1 MRHLHS
7 RGRGAKH
14 SRDRLAQHAGARTA
28 AAARHVH
35 NPHPFHRRARG
46 SDVRKEIRAVIA
58 LCAQESSAC
67 VTRTRWMR
75 ETCAGT
81 RVSRRARASDTA
93 RMRPA

>member
-14 SRDRLAQHAGARTA
+14 GRDRLAQRAGARTA

-46 SDVRKEIRAVIA
+46 SDVRREVRAVIA
-58 LCAQESSAC
+58 LRAQDSSAC
-67 VTRTRWMR
+67 VTRTRWGC
-75 ETCAGT
+75 EICAGT
-81 RVSRRARASDTA
+81 RASRRARASDTA
-93 RMRPA
+93 RMHPA